1 MPISLASTS
10 ASSMHGAVVPIAY
23 AVANGTSS
31 TISFTNIPQNY
42 QDLKVIVF
50 ARSTNATTTGFSYYL
65 NGAGLGSFSETILTG
80 NGSSASSSRITS
92 TGCYGVV
99 NPLLPFSTSTA
110 GVFSSSELDILNY
123 SNSTTYKTSIGKNA
137 CDLNGSGEFDLYVN
151 TYLSTSPITSMN
163 ISTNG
168 NFVSGSTFALYGIRT
183 IGQ

>member
-1 MPISLASTS
+1 
-10 ASSMHGAVVPIAY
+10 MHGAVVPIAY

-50 ARSTNATTTGFSYYL
+50 ARSTYTTSTGFSYYL
-65 NGAGLGSFSETILTG
+65 NNAGLGSFSQTTLTG
-80 NGSSASSSRITS
+80 NGSSASSARNITS
-92 TGCYGVV
+92 NCYGVI
-99 NPLLPFSTSTA
+99 NPLIPFSTSTA

-123 SNSTTYKTSIGKNA
+123 SNSTTFKTSIGKNA
-137 CDLNGSGEFDLYVN
+137 CDLNGSGEFDLYVG

>member
-1 MPISLASTS
+1 MPISPAAVSS
-10 ASSMHGAVVPIAY
+10 AMHGAVVPIAY
-23 AVANGTSS
+23 AVANGTSP

-50 ARSTNATTTGFSYYL
+50 ARSTYTTSTGFSYYL
-65 NGAGLGSFSETILTG
+65 NNAGLGSFSQTTLTG
-80 NGSSASSSRITS
+80 NGSSASSARNITS
-92 TGCYGVV
+92 NCYGVI
-99 NPLLPFSTSTA
+99 NPLIPFSTSTA

-123 SNSTTYKTSIGKNA
+123 SNSTTFKTSIGKNA
-137 CDLNGSGEFDLYVN
+137 CDLNGSGEFDLYVG